1 METPEKKTTNNK
13 PLIEEPMVLNITIKP
28 TWADVRYDLHALS
41 DALIVAPKADRKFA
55 NDIIKIIKNT
65 IKISQPK
72 NATIQKNGFNVTVY
86 DVDELRLEIENKL
99 DNGEHRNYLH
109 PRIITV
115 INRKTGKIVDRITKP
130 FLVAKV
136 FLVLTKT
143 HDKIIESKKTLDSVQ
158 GAIKK
163 ISERQTQK

>member
-1 METPEKKTTNNK
+1 METPEKKATNNK

-65 IKISQPK
+65 IKISRPK
-72 NATIQKNGFNVTVY
+72 NATIKKNGFNVTVY

-99 DNGEHRNYLH
+99 DNDEHRNYLH